1 MDLNDVANKY
11 QRATKSTPARTA
23 QFLVNALAALR
34 HPPPYAQDSLPLSF
48 KRKTGDQLFKFSGAH
63 VSPADIIDQRGDQDM
78 PNGLTMLPRGGGY
91 NDIVNG
97 NGNRNANGGDRRR
110 TSRDQVPSRSAPP
123 PSYSGVRQDQEGGA
137 PMDCDTA
144 IYLVKL
150 CLNGL
155 DGEERDKFLGQ
166 LTAIVTASEHINGNS
181 DNNFTDGN
189 YQGTRYGSSFSGT
202 GAIDRRL
209 PRHRTA
215 QDAAL
220 PSSSGTSSFLQ
231 RFPDAARIKFAGH
244 GRY

>member
-1 MDLNDVANKY
+1 
-11 QRATKSTPARTA
+11 
-23 QFLVNALAALR
+23 
-34 HPPPYAQDSLPLSF
+34 
-48 KRKTGDQLFKFSGAH
+48 
-63 VSPADIIDQRGDQDM
+63 M
-78 PNGLTMLPRGGGY
+78 PNGNNMPPRGGNTSNY
-91 NDIVNG
+91 ING
-97 NGNRNANGGDRRR
+97 DDYMNSLPSARLRSGRDQAQPPPTGMSLPGSYTANL
-110 TSRDQVPSRSAPP
+110 DQVPSRSAPP
-123 PSYSGVRQDQEGGA
+123 PRYSSVRQDEEGGA

-166 LTAIVTASEHINGNS
+166 LTAIVAASEHINGNS

-189 YQGTRYGSSFSGT
+189 YQGTRYRSSFSGT

-209 PRHRTA
+209 PRRRTA